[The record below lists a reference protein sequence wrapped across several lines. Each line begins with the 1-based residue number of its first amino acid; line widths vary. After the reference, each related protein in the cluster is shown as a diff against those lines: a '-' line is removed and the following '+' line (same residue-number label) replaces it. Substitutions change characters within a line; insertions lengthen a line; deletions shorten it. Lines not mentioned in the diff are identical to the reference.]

1 MSVSKGE
8 PMRLLTASLGLLALL
23 LAAAPARAGDA
34 FTYGFTAIEGHAL
47 PLEPYRGQPLLVV
60 NTASFC
66 GFTRQYGALQALW
79 ERYRERGLVVLGVPS
94 DDFNQ
99 ELDENGAIKEF
110 CEVNFGIDFPM
121 TERVAVRG
129 PESHPLF
136 AHIRN
141 ELGQDAGPSW
151 NFFKYLIGPD
161 GSVLEAWPS
170 RIEPDDPA
178 ITTAIEEQLP
188 AS

>member
-1 MSVSKGE
+1 
-8 PMRLLTASLGLLALL
+8 MRHLPAWLGLLALL
-23 LAAAPARAGDA
+23 LAAAPARADDAPAHADDA
-34 FTYGFTAIEGHAL
+34 FAYGFTAIEGHEL
-47 PLEPYRGQPLLVV
+47 PLEQYRGHPLLVV
-60 NTASFC
+60 NTASYC
-66 GFTRQYGALQALW
+66 GFTRQYAALQALW

-94 DDFNQ
+94 NDFNQ

-121 TERVAVRG
+121 TERVPVRG
-129 PESHPLF
+129 AASHPLF
-136 AHIRN
+136 AYFRS

-161 GSVLEAWPS
+161 GRVLGAWPS
-170 RIEPDDPA
+170 RIAPDDPA
-178 ITTAIEEQLP
+178 ITAKIEALLP